1 MLLITTPTGNTG
13 RAVLQAVLEAGET
26 PRVLVRDPSR
36 LSPETLSRIEV
47 VQGDMHDPRDLER
60 SLNGIEGAFFCVPQS
75 PDPEDLSAYYRSFTE
90 PFARAART
98 AGLGRLVSI
107 SGGDDQ
113 EDNRGPGRQL
123 RESEE
128 ILNTSG
134 ASVRFVRCGYFMEQ
148 FLWRMY
154 GVVQS
159 GVFALPIAP
168 SVPIPFVAAQDIG
181 RGAAALLLDRTWTGR
196 DTVAAHGPERLT
208 CNQAAQVASEVLGR
222 PVQFRSITAQQY
234 AASLTPHG
242 VSDAMGQSLG
252 EMFEAISEGRD
263 MGAQAAHELPCPT
276 TLRDWMST
284 VLKPAVARL
293 RAGASSS

>member
-26 PRVLVRDPSR
+26 PRVLVRDPSK
-36 LSPETLSRIEV
+36 LSPEILNRVEV
-47 VQGDMHDPRDLER
+47 VQGNLHDPRDLER
-60 SLNGIEGAFFCVPQS
+60 ALSGIEGAFFCVPQS

-90 PFARAART
+90 PFAQAAKT
-98 AGLGRLVSI
+98 AGLKRLVAI

-113 EDNRGPGRQL
+113 EDNRGPGKQL

-128 ILNTSG
+128 VLGTSG

-148 FLWRMY
+148 FLWMMY
-154 GVVQS
+154 GIVQG

-168 SVPIPFVAAQDIG
+168 SVPMPFVAAHDIG

-208 CNQAAQVASEVLGR
+208 CDEAAQVASQVLSV
-222 PVQFRSITAQQY
+222 PVRFQSVTAQQY

-242 VSDAMGQSLG
+242 VSAAMGQSLG

-263 MGAQAAHELPCPT
+263 MGAQAEHELPCPT

-284 VLKPAVARL
+284 VMKPAVAKL
-293 RAGASSS
+293 RAGAASS

>member
-26 PRVLVRDPSR
+26 PRVLVRDPSK
-36 LSPETLSRIEV
+36 LSPEVLNRVEV
-47 VQGDMHDPRDLER
+47 VQGNLHNPQDLER
-60 SLNGIEGAFFCVPQS
+60 ALSGIEGAFFCVPQS

-90 PFARAART
+90 RFVEAAKT
-98 AGLGRLVSI
+98 AGLKRLVAI

-113 EDNRGPGRQL
+113 AGNRGPGKQL

-128 ILNTSG
+128 VLGTSG
-134 ASVRFVRCGYFMEQ
+134 ASLRFVRCGYFMEQ
-148 FLWRMY
+148 FLWMMS
-154 GVVQS
+154 GIVQG
-159 GVFALPIAP
+159 GVFALP
-168 SVPIPFVAAQDIG
+168 SVPMPFVAAQDIG

-196 DTVAAHGPERLT
+196 GTVAAHGPERLT
-208 CNQAAQVASEVLGR
+208 CGEAAQVASQVLGV
-222 PVQFRSITAQQY
+222 PVRFQSVTAQQY

-242 VSDAMGQSLG
+242 VSAAMGQSLG

-263 MGAQAAHELPCPT
+263 MGAQAERELPCPT

-284 VLKPAVARL
+284 VMKPAVAQL
-293 RAGASSS
+293 WAGAGSS